1 MNQGNNLFYIQN
13 QEDYINTWISM
24 NYCKSWGIWEGIREL
39 LQNQMDGVTSIIGK
53 SNIKVIPFD
62 PARNGVKYQFRF
74 VHKDIQNKPL
84 GEILYNEVNNTL
96 TIWNEG
102 KLETGDLLL
111 GGTKDIENNEEIIG
125 RFGEGM
131 KLAALAFVRKNK
143 RFSIITN
150 GKIWS
155 FIQKTDANF
164 IKNGQPQLCLHWKG
178 EDCNIERY
186 ANKVTIDISPFSLDE
201 WIPYIDNF
209 LWLTQRHV
217 GRIDAKDSNGKIIG
231 QLLYNE
237 FFKYKIYVKDIFVQE
252 TEKEEPNNYH
262 CATNCYFGYNTDL
275 ELDRDRNAVKN
286 LDQRNQKF
294 SQILGDIMNRRN
306 SNEILEKLEGE
317 ERLKFSEEYPK
328 QIIYLLE
335 RQFYTCVYI
344 NQYLTT
350 ESRNAIWNQK
360 VREDPP
366 NRAGKNI
373 IFSDYLGY
381 FQQWMLEK
389 KLPSSFYPYFLIGG
403 SWIWGV
409 LTKSSYYKNYEKLYE
424 EKILASPEVTEPQNL
439 TNIIDSIVQIIRN
452 VNPNFNRNN
461 IKFKSF
467 GNEFQDDVV
476 CFNNNIIYFSDK
488 LATINID
495 RVKKFWML
503 ESVCH
508 FFKINAMKLLI
519 NSSNLFQ

>member
-1 MNQGNNLFYIQN
+1 MNQGNNLFYTPSQ
-13 QEDYINTWISM
+13 QDYTNTWISM
-24 NYCKSWGIWEGIREL
+24 NYCKNWGIWEGIREL
-39 LQNQMDGVTSIIGK
+39 LQNQMDGIASLIGK
-53 SNIKVIPFD
+53 SNIKVD
-62 PARNGVKYQFRF
+62 PLDPVRNGVKYQFRF
-74 VHKDIQNKPL
+74 IHKDTGEPY

-96 TIWNEG
+96 TIWNKG

-111 GGTKDIENNEEIIG
+111 GGTKDIENNKEIIG

-143 RFSIITN
+143 RFSIITD
-150 GKIWS
+150 GKSWT

-178 EDCNIERY
+178 ENCNIEP
-186 ANKVTIDISPFSLDE
+186 NKVTIKVSPFSLNE

-217 GRIDAKDSNGKIIG
+217 GRIDAKDSNGKVIG
-231 QLLYNE
+231 QLLYNK
-237 FFKYKIYVKDIFVQE
+237 FFRYKIYVKDIFVQE
-252 TEKEEPNNYH
+252 TEKEEPNNNH
-262 CATNCYFGYNTDL
+262 GATNCYFGYNTDL

-294 SQILGDIMNRRN
+294 SQLLGDIMNRRN
-306 SNEILEKLEGE
+306 SNEILEKLEAE
-317 ERLKFSEEYPK
+317 ERLEFTEEYPK

-335 RQFYTCVYI
+335 GGFYTCYYI
-344 NQYLTT
+344 NNYLTT
-350 ESRNAIWNQK
+350 ESRDAIWNQK
-360 VREDPP
+360 VREDLTS
-366 NRAGKNI
+366 RAGKNI
-373 IFSDYLGY
+373 IYSSYLGY
-381 FQQWMLEK
+381 FQHWMVEK
-389 KLPSSFYPYFLIGG
+389 KLPPSFYPYFLIGG

-409 LTKSSYYKNYEKLYE
+409 LTKSSYYKPYDKLYE
-424 EKILASPEVTEPQNL
+424 EKIISSPEAREPQNL
-439 TNIIDSIVQIIRN
+439 TDIIDTITQIIRN
-452 VNPNFNRNN
+452 VNPNFDRNS

-476 CFNNNIIYFSDK
+476 CFNNNIIYFSSK
-488 LATINID
+488 LASINID